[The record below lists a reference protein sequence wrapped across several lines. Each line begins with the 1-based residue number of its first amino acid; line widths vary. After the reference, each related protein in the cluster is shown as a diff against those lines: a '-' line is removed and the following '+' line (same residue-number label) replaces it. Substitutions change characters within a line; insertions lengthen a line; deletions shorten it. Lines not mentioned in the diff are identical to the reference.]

1 MTFKPKRTTV
11 KPLFKESGIL
21 TLSDYITH
29 QNCMF
34 AHDCINRKLP
44 NPLQDDR
51 IAFVQ
56 TSGNTRAERLN
67 QLVNFRTNT
76 VLYGTKSIKARAVQ
90 AWNDI
95 NIDLHNLKLQDAS
108 KSLCK
113 KKVYEY
119 LLDKYPGNNNNNNN
133 NNNGNMNTNNNN
145 SNNAANNNLSR
156 INANRNIRRND
167 IVNNNNNNRN
177 PYDLSGIRVLTYRRN
192 NTQPLN
198 ANWTGQGLINRWDN

>member
-1 MTFKPKRTTV
+1 
-11 KPLFKESGIL
+11 
-21 TLSDYITH
+21 
-29 QNCMF
+29 MF

-133 NNNGNMNTNNNN
+133 NSSNNNNNNNNNNNGNVNANNNN
-145 SNNAANNNLSR
+145 SNNATNNNLSR

-167 IVNNNNNNRN
+167 IVNNNNNNNRN